1 MKLHEKIKFMRLE
14 KNWSQEQAAEKL
26 KMSLNAYGCM
36 ERGETCPNLNRLQ
49 QISEIFGVKLGELVN
64 EKSVLNVRVD
74 FNNSYNNTSPE
85 YVELQHELDKARLE
99 VEYLK
104 QENID
109 LRKLVHLL
117 EKNSQQDEI

>member
-117 EKNSQQDEI
+117 EKNSQQGEI

>member
-64 EKSVLNVRVD
+64 EKSVFNIGVD
-74 FNNSYNNTSPE
+74 FNNWYNNTPPE

-104 QENID
+104 RENID
-109 LRKLVHLL
+109 LRKLVNLL
-117 EKNSQQDEI
+117 EKNSQQGEI

>member
-1 MKLHEKIKFMRLE
+1 MKLHEKIKFMRLG

-117 EKNSQQDEI
+117 EKNSQQGEI

>member
-1 MKLHEKIKFMRLE
+1 MRLE

>member
-1 MKLHEKIKFMRLE
+1 MKLYEKIKFMRLE

>member
-1 MKLHEKIKFMRLE
+1 MKLHEKIKFMRLG